1 MLYRLAGVRIPTDQG
16 APSMTQDAL
25 DTHYEIELDEQPD
38 TRSPVYVDLVAVDDE
53 RRPII
58 PAQWRGPDNIKAT
71 LKRTGQTTLHHAGYH
86 AVRAPWYAAQATGW
100 ALVGVARIA
109 GRQVRWWW
117 VSEQYQLRQEA
128 ANRNDPDA
136 WSRLTREARAIRLYR
151 GLVLA
156 GEVLAVGGALVGLAL
171 APGWV
176 LMATAAVAVPVLARV
191 GRPSTK
197 PIVQPA
203 VVAPRFR
210 KLSSDIV
217 LRAYYAAGLGHPDKP
232 DQRIQFGGPMSR
244 DAKQIGSQVVVDLPY
259 GKTFDDAIKARGAIA
274 SGLDVSVNQVFIT
287 KDRTSNRRHLL
298 YVSDQDQLAIP
309 AGRTPLLRCKP
320 TDVWQPAPF
329 GLDQRS
335 NLVTLLLMWH
345 SVLVGAQP
353 RKGKTFSARAL
364 ALYAACDPYVRVI
377 VADGK
382 NSPDWT
388 AFRLIAHMAIF
399 GTVPN
404 SRDRDPVGH
413 LLAALRY
420 LKKHVENVNDFLS
433 KLPAA
438 ECPEGKLTRE
448 LSRKYEQLRVH
459 VLVVEEFQVYYE
471 LDDKDDAEEVAGL
484 LSFLMA
490 VGPSAGV
497 IILSSSQ
504 KPSGVGASQNVQR
517 LFTRYRDNHAVRF
530 ALKCGNRLV
539 SEAVLGGD
547 AYAEGF
553 DASSLPVGPEYRGVG
568 YLYGASDDTPTV
580 RTFLA
585 DAEDADKILRA
596 ARAFREAHG
605 LLTGEAAGEDM
616 TRQARDV
623 LIDVLNVFY
632 AGKATI
638 SWPALAARLR
648 EAYPEAYADVTADAI
663 SAMVRKLGVK
673 GKSVK
678 DAEHFDSGVGQGCD
692 RAAVEAAIQRRAI
705 ERG

>member
-1 MLYRLAGVRIPTDQG
+1 
-16 APSMTQDAL
+16 MTQEAF

-38 TRSPVYVDLVAVDDE
+38 TRAPVYVDLVAVDDE

-71 LKRTGQTTLHHAGYH
+71 IKRTGEVAAHHAGYH
-86 AVRAPWYAAQATGW
+86 AVRAPWYAMQATGW
-100 ALVGVARIA
+100 AVVGVARIA

-117 VSEQYQLRQEA
+117 FTDQYPLQQA
-128 ANRNDPDA
+128 AASKNDPA
-136 WSRLTREARAIRLYR
+136 AFMQLHRQAQATRLYR
-151 GLVLA
+151 GLVLTA
-156 GEVLAVGGALVGLAL
+156 EAVALGGAVVALAL
-171 APGWV
+171 SPGWV
-176 LMATAAVAVPVLARV
+176 VMAAAAVAVPVLARI

-210 KLSSDIV
+210 KLNSDIV

-232 DQRIQFGGPMSR
+232 DLRIQFGGPMSR

-259 GKTFDDAIKARGAIA
+259 GKTFSDALKAKESIA
-274 SGLDVSVNQVFIT
+274 SGLDVSVNQVFIS
-287 KDRTSNRRHLL
+287 KDRTSNRRHVL

-309 AGRTPLLRCKP
+309 AGRTPLLRLKP
-320 TDVWQPAPF
+320 TDVWKPAPF
-329 GLDQRS
+329 GLDERS
-335 NLVTLLLMWH
+335 NLVTLLLMWN

-364 ALYAACDPYVRVI
+364 TLYAACDPYVRVI

-382 NSPDWT
+382 NSPDWS

-404 SRDRDPVGH
+404 SRDRGPVGH
-413 LLAALRY
+413 LLTALRY
-420 LKKHVENVNDFLS
+420 LKKHVENVNDFLA
-433 KLPAA
+433 KLPPS

-448 LSRKYEQLRVH
+448 LSRRYEQLRVH
-459 VLVVEEFQVYYE
+459 VLVLEEFQAYYE
-471 LDDKDDAEEVAGL
+471 LDDKDDSEEIASL

-497 IILSSSQ
+497 IIISSSQ
-504 KPSGVGASQNVQR
+504 KPSGVGASQNILR

-530 ALKCGNRLV
+530 ALKCGNGNV
-539 SEAVLGGD
+539 SEAVLGSD
-547 AYAEGF
+547 ARSEGI
-553 DASSLPVGPEYRGVG
+553 DASTLPVGPEYRGVG
-568 YLYGASDDTPTV
+568 YLYGAADDTPTV

-585 DAEDADKILRA
+585 DAEDAEKILRA
-596 ARAFREAHG
+596 ARQFREAHG

-616 TRQARDV
+616 AREARDV
-623 LIDVLNVFY
+623 LADVLNVFY

-638 SWPALAARLR
+638 SWPALAARLQDTF
-648 EAYPEAYADVTADAI
+648 PEAYADVTPDAI

-678 DAEHFDSGVGQGCD
+678 DAEHFESGVGQGCD
-692 RAAVEAAIQRRAI
+692 RAAIEAAIQRRAI